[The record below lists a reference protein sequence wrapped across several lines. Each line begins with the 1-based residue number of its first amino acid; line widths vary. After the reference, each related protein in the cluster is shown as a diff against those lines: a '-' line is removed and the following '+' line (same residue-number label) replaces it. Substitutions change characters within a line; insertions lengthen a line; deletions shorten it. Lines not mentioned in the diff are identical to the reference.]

1 MQTIT
6 LLEPTQL
13 SSAITGSAVSY
24 DPIIDSVGTAMIV
37 LKQTGA
43 SPGNPSGAATIEI
56 QGAYSQS
63 GDWATLYSVSSSAL
77 TRPLGVSLAFG
88 AGTGGYS
95 TVAAVVQ
102 TLPFMRVCTSAALTN
117 GSQGTISV
125 VIGNG

>member
-6 LLEPTQL
+6 LLGPTQL

-43 SPGNPSGAATIEI
+43 TPGNPSGAATIEI
-56 QGAYSQS
+56 QGAYTAT
-63 GDWATLYSVSSSAL
+63 GDWVTLHSISSAAL
-77 TRPLGVSLAFG
+77 TKPLGVATAFG
-88 AGTGGYS
+88 SGIGGCNTG
-95 TVAAVVQ
+95 VAVIQ
-102 TLPFMRVCTSAALTN
+102 TLPFMRVCTSASITN